1 MTYTGALHP
10 EQQIDAEEWIA
21 SMIYDLQGH
30 DGTPCEADT
39 ICEESAGELGRQIL
53 HGILAR
59 FRPDLMAFDPPM
71 LNGCLFSGDHC
82 PGHSPRRKFRV
93 NFGEGWINLTE
104 TEIIDHMNETG
115 AISFLHTSD
124 WDHWCEG
131 LSTPHGDHGL
141 PEGS

>member
-1 MTYTGALHP
+1 MTYTGALDA
-10 EQQIDAEEWIA
+10 EQQVDAEEWIA
-21 SMIYDLQGH
+21 SIFFDYGVD
-30 DGTPCEADT
+30 
-39 ICEESAGELGRQIL
+39 EEQAGELGQQVL

-71 LNGCLFSGDHC
+71 LNGCLFSDEHC
-82 PGHSPRRKFRV
+82 TGHSPQRMFRV
-93 NFGEGWINLTE
+93 DFGRGWLDLTE

-115 AISFLHTSD
+115 ALSFLYTSD
-124 WDHWCEG
+124 WNHWCED

>member
-21 SMIYDLQGH
+21 GAILSVTRASDPFELTV
-30 DGTPCEADT
+30 DEEDAAD
-39 ICEESAGELGRQIL
+39 LGRQIL